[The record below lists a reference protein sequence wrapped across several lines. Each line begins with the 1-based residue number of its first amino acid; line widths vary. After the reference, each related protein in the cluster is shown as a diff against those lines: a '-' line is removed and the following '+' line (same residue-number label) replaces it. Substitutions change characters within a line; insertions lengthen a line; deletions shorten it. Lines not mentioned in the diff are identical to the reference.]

1 MGLFDRFK
9 KKNQEEEAVQEKNT
23 AQDTAE
29 EQVRD
34 PEEKM
39 QGPARTVRER
49 VEAQLKCFEENKNVE
64 EGLKLLRELLG
75 DVVCMPVTMS
85 MTLDALDS
93 LNAGKDF
100 NLDQAMDVKPD
111 VIAVNG
117 KERALPVF
125 TSRDR
130 IPMDY
135 LQKKQLSVTELSF
148 RQACQMLAEGKDKYD
163 CMALNPH
170 TTNMRVPR
178 EVAESLIRRAERPKA
193 EKLQIGVLQNVPE
206 NLAEAVK
213 KVGQAHPE
221 IRRIFL
227 QFMIQNQKK
236 IFLLVVDGEAEAL
249 KQTLGGLAEEFKQ
262 ASGGTSAGVAT
273 FAGQMKV
280 ILEQHEVKPV
290 YMKEG

>member
-1 MGLFDRFK
+1 MIDLR

-39 QGPARTVRER
+39 QDPARTVRER

-117 KERALPVF
+117 KERALPV
-125 TSRDR
+125 SPPGSD
-130 IPMDY
+130 PHG
-135 LQKKQLSVTELSF
+135 LS
-148 RQACQMLAEGKDKYD
+148 
-163 CMALNPH
+163 
-170 TTNMRVPR
+170 
-178 EVAESLIRRAERPKA
+178 A
-193 EKLQIGVLQNVPE
+193 EK
-206 NLAEAVK
+206 AAVGYGA
-213 KVGQAHPE
+213 VFPAGLPDA
-221 IRRIFL
+221 
-227 QFMIQNQKK
+227 
-236 IFLLVVDGEAEAL
+236 
-249 KQTLGGLAEEFKQ
+249 GGGK
-262 ASGGTSAGVAT
+262 G
-273 FAGQMKV
+273 
-280 ILEQHEVKPV
+280 
-290 YMKEG
+290 